1 MFCYLGNETKD
12 KSGKGRQ
19 EERESVILNL
29 KTKHTLSQLP
39 NCAVVLPLKKKE
51 PCINADC
58 VRQLI
63 YIVKEQ

>member
-12 KSGKGRQ
+12 ESGKGRQ

-39 NCAVVLPLKKKE
+39 NCAVVLPLKKKRH
-51 PCINADC
+51 
-58 VRQLI
+58 V
-63 YIVKEQ
+63 